1 MKKNQPD
8 FSQWLET
15 TQFSGGNLEYL
26 ESIYDDYIT
35 GNREGLDP
43 EWLSFFGSVAASTD
57 TVHRDTVKEFKD
69 LAKNKVNTIAVAGD
83 SDITLKAKSLLKA
96 YRSHAYKSA
105 KIDPLNITEYVRDTD
120 LDLSTH

>member
-43 EWLSFFGSVAASTD
+43 EWLSFFWFCSSINRYCT
-57 TVHRDTVKEFKD
+57 
-69 LAKNKVNTIAVAGD
+69 
-83 SDITLKAKSLLKA
+83 
-96 YRSHAYKSA
+96 
-105 KIDPLNITEYVRDTD
+105 
-120 LDLSTH
+120 